1 MVRGQSWRAL
11 SGVAGTRRLL
21 GDLKD
26 AKRPVRAKRMN
37 VHVSNRIFRPDDV
50 TKRQS
55 GWLREILGPEGCHR
69 TCFKTVTK
77 RKNAKENKQLGA
89 ITYKLA
95 GTGTG
100 SGTGSGTGA
109 GTGAAV
115 TGWRFCLARPSHV
128 GRMAAVPQARR
139 LWCLLLATPSPL
151 AASQVPLS
159 KRYRRAVV

>member
-21 GDLKD
+21 VDMKA

-55 GWLREILGPEGCHR
+55 GWLREILGPEGCPR

-77 RKNAKENKQLGA
+77 RSNATKNKQSE
-89 ITYKLA
+89 TRTCKLA
-95 GTGTG
+95 GKGG
-100 SGTGSGTGA
+100 
-109 GTGAAV
+109 
-115 TGWRFCLARPSHV
+115 
-128 GRMAAVPQARR
+128 RR
-139 LWCLLLATPSPL
+139 LGRGPHQTKTQIDSAFVRRVVVAKSHACTAFVAAPTATTIYPVK
-151 AASQVPLS
+151 AC
-159 KRYRRAVV
+159 RRSGWVCAVG